1 MTRSTR
7 LILAGC
13 SGMVGGWTVLMAMTI
28 QVIAPAFL
36 GAFAAYT
43 VTFGGL
49 AAGLAGVYFKWN
61 ANRSGIR

>member
-7 LILAGC
+7 LIVAGC
-13 SGMVGGWTVLMAMTI
+13 SAMVGGWIVLMAMTI
-28 QVIAPAFL
+28 QMIAPAFL

-49 AAGLAGVYFKWN
+49 AAGLTGVYCKWN
-61 ANRSGIR
+61 AYRTGIR